1 MKTASQM
8 IVYSLA
14 KAFSI
19 SPMEVYKMPSDMI
32 MDFLSIHSIVEDER
46 AQEMDKQMKSQKGKL
61 KR

>member
-8 IVYSLA
+8 VVYSLA

-19 SPMEVYKMPSDMI
+19 SPMEVYKMPSDMV
-32 MDFLSIHSIVEDER
+32 MDFLSIHSIIEGQKADEI
-46 AQEMDKQMKSQKGKL
+46 DKQMKSHKSKL